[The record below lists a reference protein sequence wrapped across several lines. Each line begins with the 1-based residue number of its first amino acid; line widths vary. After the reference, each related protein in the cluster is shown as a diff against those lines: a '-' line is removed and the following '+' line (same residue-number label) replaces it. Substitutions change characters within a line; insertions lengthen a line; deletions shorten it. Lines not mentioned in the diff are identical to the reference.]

1 MCGIA
6 GFLTREPDASAD
18 AVLRR
23 MTGVMAHRGPD
34 GEGCWIDGPVALGH
48 RRLSIIDVAAG
59 AQPMADAEQ
68 RYQLVY
74 NGEIYNH
81 AELRKQLE
89 RSGRRYRTHC
99 DTETILHA
107 YAERGPAC
115 VDGFSGMFAFALWDR
130 QSETLFCARD
140 RLGIKPFYYSW
151 DGRNFVFGSEIKVL
165 LEHPAVGV
173 RFDQS
178 LLAEHLAFG
187 FSSDDRTLFGGV
199 RKLMPGHTLTV
210 RPGAAPEVCQYW
222 DIPIPE
228 QFELQTDAE
237 WIEDCRER
245 FEQSVESH
253 LMADVPLGM
262 FLSGGVDS
270 GSVAAVIKR
279 LTNQPVK
286 TFSVGYAEAEYSE
299 LALAAQ
305 VAEKIGTDH
314 REITVSARQF
324 FEALPRLIWH
334 EDEPI
339 AWPSSVSL
347 HHVSKLAAEDVK
359 VVLTGEGSDEL
370 FAGYARYRF
379 YMLNQKA
386 AGTYGLLP
394 RSLRKGIRRFVAT
407 SPLLKAGLRRKLQHT
422 FLGREL
428 GFESLYIDNFHSA
441 FSPQEQALLLT
452 SAERRADPVYDSF
465 IAHWR
470 ATEGKPLLSRLLYS
484 DLKTYLVELLMKQD
498 QMSMSTSIE
507 SRVPFLD
514 HSFVE
519 FAAGVP
525 DHMKLRKG
533 VGKYI
538 FKKVAEDLIPHDV
551 IYRPKMG
558 FPTPLR
564 RWLREDFAA
573 PVFGLLRKRDGL
585 LAELLDREMLDILIE
600 GQTAGA
606 VDATDRL
613 WRLLNLQIWGEVYLK
628 GRGPLD
634 WDELVADA
642 R

>member
-34 GEGCWIDGPVALGH
+34 GEGCWSDGPVALGH

-115 VDGFSGMFAFALWDR
+115 VEGFGGMFAFALWDR

-210 RPGAAPEVCQYW
+210 RPGAAPEIRQYW

-347 HHVSKLAAEDVK
+347 HYVSKLAAEDVK